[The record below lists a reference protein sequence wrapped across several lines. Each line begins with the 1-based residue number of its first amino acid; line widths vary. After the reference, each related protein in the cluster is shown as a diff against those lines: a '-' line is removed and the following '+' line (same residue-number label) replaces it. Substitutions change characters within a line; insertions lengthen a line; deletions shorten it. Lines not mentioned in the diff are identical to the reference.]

1 MFINIY
7 DKYTYMPVVISVRIN
22 DGLERQGI
30 DINQGEG
37 MKDIKVKEY
46 VNKWIEELN
55 DVKPSEEGFSI
66 KSVREDR
73 ESH

>member
-1 MFINIY
+1 
-7 DKYTYMPVVISVRIN
+7 
-22 DGLERQGI
+22 
-30 DINQGEG
+30 

-55 DVKPSEEGFSI
+55 DVKPSEEGFII